1 MVRRLTVFLLFVFV
15 FIRVIEAQSIIGT
28 LVDDDTQQPIEGA
41 TILLQAADSAYIG
54 TSVSGTDGVFILNN
68 YVKEY
73 CLVIQHFSYQ
83 TKRVLNKGMIVD
95 TIRLIPKD
103 YVLDEIVIKSGRPFV
118 RVKDGHLEYN
128 LSVFPGSRMATNAY
142 EALVKLPGIQENKGV
157 LALAGAEKLTIILN
171 GKPSTMNVGQ
181 IETFLRN
188 TPVNRVEKVEVMYS
202 APPEY
207 HVKGAVLNVVMKR
220 SDNYFFQGEICGD
233 YKNQYFN
240 SGGMNGNF
248 RLSISKAILDV
259 MYSAENNKS
268 MEYMDLYSK
277 HTLLGQIYNIEQN
290 EQLRSKYWNHNLRTA
305 FEYDFNEESHVSISY
320 TGNYVPFRHNNS
332 LTTGNYQIG
341 NVDKYINTRM
351 HNVTVRY
358 KSEFGLDIGGDYT
371 YYHSDNNQNL
381 RANFQN
387 GEQDY
392 FDMKSGQR
400 VDRYSI
406 YADQKHRLTRNWE
419 LGYGASFQFV
429 RDKDFQIYNQVVGDI
444 YTQNTSSD
452 LKETTTNF
460 YVSMNKKSKTGASF
474 FVSAT
479 GEYYT
484 ISNYHKWA
492 IYPQASFSYSRSLS
506 HMFQLSLSTNKTYP
520 SYWNMQS
527 SVNHLNGYTEL
538 HGTPGLKPMT
548 AYSLNGNYVLKQ
560 KYIFGMFFVHS
571 SDYFTQ
577 TAYQSTKRLV
587 LIYKN
592 TNWNYMRLWGM
603 NVILPFKSGN
613 WLDSHFTLTTMQMRQ
628 RCDNFFD
635 IPFDRKKWIFN
646 AVLDNTFKVSRELS
660 FELIGNVQ
668 TPVIQGTFD
677 IGMCYDLAIGMK
689 WSFAKDK
696 ITLSVR
702 CNDIFNTGVPKMK
715 VRFAGQ
721 YLNMNGDYYS
731 RSVTIHLAYRFRG
744 YKKRGIK
751 SVDTSRFG
759 F

>member
-1 MVRRLTVFLLFVFV
+1 
-15 FIRVIEAQSIIGT
+15 
-28 LVDDDTQQPIEGA
+28 
-41 TILLQAADSAYIG
+41 
-54 TSVSGTDGVFILNN
+54 
-68 YVKEY
+68 
-73 CLVIQHFSYQ
+73 
-83 TKRVLNKGMIVD
+83 
-95 TIRLIPKD
+95 
-103 YVLDEIVIKSGRPFV
+103 
-118 RVKDGHLEYN
+118 
-128 LSVFPGSRMATNAY
+128 
-142 EALVKLPGIQENKGV
+142 
-157 LALAGAEKLTIILN
+157 
-171 GKPSTMNVGQ
+171 
-181 IETFLRN
+181 
-188 TPVNRVEKVEVMYS
+188 
-202 APPEY
+202 
-207 HVKGAVLNVVMKR
+207 
-220 SDNYFFQGEICGD
+220 
-233 YKNQYFN
+233 
-240 SGGMNGNF
+240 
-248 RLSISKAILDV
+248 
-259 MYSAENNKS
+259 

-538 HGTPGLKPMT
+538 HGTLGLKPMT

-560 KYIFGMFFVHS
+560 KYIFGH
-571 SDYFTQ
+571 
-577 TAYQSTKRLV
+577 
-587 LIYKN
+587 
-592 TNWNYMRLWGM
+592 
-603 NVILPFKSGN
+603 
-613 WLDSHFTLTTMQMRQ
+613 
-628 RCDNFFD
+628 
-635 IPFDRKKWIFN
+635 
-646 AVLDNTFKVSRELS
+646 
-660 FELIGNVQ
+660 
-668 TPVIQGTFD
+668 
-677 IGMCYDLAIGMK
+677 
-689 WSFAKDK
+689 
-696 ITLSVR
+696 
-702 CNDIFNTGVPKMK
+702 
-715 VRFAGQ
+715 
-721 YLNMNGDYYS
+721 
-731 RSVTIHLAYRFRG
+731 
-744 YKKRGIK
+744 
-751 SVDTSRFG
+751 
-759 F
+759 